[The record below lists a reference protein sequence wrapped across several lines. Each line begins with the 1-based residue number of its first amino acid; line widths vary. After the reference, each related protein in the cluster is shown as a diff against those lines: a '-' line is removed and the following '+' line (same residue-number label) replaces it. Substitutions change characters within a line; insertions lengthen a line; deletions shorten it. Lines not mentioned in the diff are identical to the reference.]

1 MVKIQMPRPG
11 WNGIRDLIMA
21 KDGVGILH
29 ISTGLEIDIG
39 VMAELREVLESR
51 GWESGVTALL
61 WQVRS
66 ASLTGCKVWLCH
78 FLGEVWGRFGLQNH
92 GCGHSPSQHRPCT
105 KQGPKTPQEWR
116 YRSIKS
122 PLEGKCSVSAHSNS

>member
-1 MVKIQMPRPG
+1 
-11 WNGIRDLIMA
+11 MA

-29 ISTGLEIDIG
+29 VSTGLEIDIG

-66 ASLTGCKVWLCH
+66 HL
-78 FLGEVWGRFGLQNH
+78 
-92 GCGHSPSQHRPCT
+92 PP
-105 KQGPKTPQEWR
+105 
-116 YRSIKS
+116 
-122 PLEGKCSVSAHSNS
+122 